1 MAAVCGRAVRDAAMF
16 VADIHRWN
24 KEALDAVGVDLET
37 QEDPTTHFR
46 VDEKMVSGIDEYIT
60 AIDGRVQ
67 GAFRVCVK
75 LNCALMVSG
84 ISPVEDHKEGIRL
97 FLDFSQLASAI
108 VSIEKF
114 TQSNKLEPT
123 PERMPQ
129 CMDIVGKIC
138 TLYQSIKPIAAKH
151 DNFSAA
157 TCYAIGNWI
166 KGFGKELTEPL
177 MKKFSDECFSWK
189 ILKDNA

>member
-67 GAFRVCVK
+67 GAFRV
-75 LNCALMVSG
+75 
-84 ISPVEDHKEGIRL
+84 
-97 FLDFSQLASAI
+97 
-108 VSIEKF
+108 
-114 TQSNKLEPT
+114 
-123 PERMPQ
+123 
-129 CMDIVGKIC
+129 
-138 TLYQSIKPIAAKH
+138 
-151 DNFSAA
+151 
-157 TCYAIGNWI
+157 
-166 KGFGKELTEPL
+166 
-177 MKKFSDECFSWK
+177 
-189 ILKDNA
+189 